1 MSAIMDSL
9 PPALRLDLACAMN
22 HSLFAKVRA
31 ALAASLDEGVLPL
44 RISANFLPFGRF
56 VVPRWQAFHRSSR
69 RVLSG
74 VAICA
79 T

>member
-31 ALAASLDEGVLPL
+31 ALAASLDEGVVFCEFPL
-44 RISANFLPFGRF
+44 ISCHSA
-56 VVPRWQAFHRSSR
+56 V
-69 RVLSG
+69 
-74 VAICA
+74 
-79 T
+79 